1 LYTDKFNLYESKG
14 PSKGPFLILN
24 MYKMKIA
31 IQGEK
36 GCFHEVAARQYFN
49 YDNIEIVP
57 CSTFD
62 LTLNTMKAGEADFAV
77 MAIENARSGS
87 ILYNYTLIRESGM
100 KILGE
105 HNLRIKQN
113 LMALPG
119 QSITDI
125 REIRSHPIAIAQCM
139 TYLNQFPGLILIE
152 SDDTAGSAKQ
162 ISETRARGVAAI
174 ASLNTAELYGLDV
187 LAEGIETYKQN
198 YTRFLIVG
206 EEDKGNKR
214 GNKVSICFST
224 GHKPGSLA
232 AVLVKLAELEINL
245 SKIQSVPRLNGEWE
259 YMFYLDLEL
268 SKNTN
273 ADVIKRVLEKKT
285 SNLEILGVYFKGD
298 MLYES

>member
-1 LYTDKFNLYESKG
+1 
-14 PSKGPFLILN
+14 
-24 MYKMKIA
+24 MKIA
-31 IQGEK
+31 IQGET
-36 GCFHEVAARQYFN
+36 GCFHEVAARQYFS
-49 YDNIEIVP
+49 YDEIEIVP

-62 LTLNTMKAGEADFAV
+62 LELNTLKGGDVDFAV

-87 ILYNYTLIRESGM
+87 ILYNYTLLRESGM

-113 LMALPG
+113 LMALPD
-119 QSITDI
+119 QEITDI

-139 TYLNQFPGLILIE
+139 TFLNQFPGITLIE

-162 ISETRARGVAAI
+162 ISESKVKGVAAI
-174 ASLNTAELYGLDV
+174 APAHAADIYGLKI
-187 LAEGIETYKQN
+187 LAPGIETYKQN
-198 YTRFLIVG
+198 YTRFLVVG
-206 EEDKGNKR
+206 NEEKGNTR

-232 AVLVKLAELEINL
+232 KVLVKLAELEINL

-268 SKNTN
+268 NKNTKS
-273 ADVIKRVLEKKT
+273 DIIRRVLDKYT

-298 MLYES
+298 MLYDS

>member
-1 LYTDKFNLYESKG
+1 MKARVPQRGPCCFNT
-14 PSKGPFLILN
+14 IQN
-24 MYKMKIA
+24 MKIA
-31 IQGEK
+31 IQGET

-49 YDNIEIVP
+49 YDEIEIVP

-62 LTLNTMKAGEADFAV
+62 LELNILRGGEADFAV

-87 ILYNYTLIRESGM
+87 ILYNYTLLRESGL

-113 LMALPG
+113 LMALPN
-119 QSITDI
+119 QKITDI
-125 REIRSHPIAIAQCM
+125 KEIRTHPVAIAQCM
-139 TYLNQFPGLILIE
+139 TFLNQFPGITLIE
-152 SDDTAGSAKQ
+152 SDDTAGSARQ
-162 ISETRARGVAAI
+162 ISETRAKGVAAI
-174 ASLNTAELYGLDV
+174 APSHAAEIYGLEII
-187 LAEGIETYKQN
+187 APGIETYKQN
-198 YTRFLIVG
+198 YTRFLVVG
-206 EEDKGNKR
+206 DEEKGNTR

-232 AVLVKLAELEINL
+232 KVLVKLAELDINL

-268 SKNTN
+268 NKNTKSE
-273 ADVIKRVLEKKT
+273 IIQRVLDKYT

-298 MLYES
+298 MLYDS

>member
-1 LYTDKFNLYESKG
+1 
-14 PSKGPFLILN
+14 
-24 MYKMKIA
+24 MKIA

-36 GCFHEVAARQYFN
+36 GSFHEVAARQYFN
-49 YDNIEIVP
+49 YDEIEILA

-62 LTLNTMKAGEADFAV
+62 LELITLKNGEADFAV

-113 LMALPG
+113 LMALPD
-119 QSITDI
+119 QKISDI
-125 REIRSHPIAIAQCM
+125 KEIRTHPIAIVQCM
-139 TYLNQFPGLILIE
+139 TFLNQYPGITLIE
-152 SDDTAGSAKQ
+152 SDDTAGSARQ
-162 ISETRARGVAAI
+162 ISESGLKGVATI
-174 ASLNTAELYGLDV
+174 APTNAAELYGLEI
-187 LAEGIETYKQN
+187 LAPGIETYKQN
-198 YTRFLIVG
+198 YTRFLVIG
-206 EEDKGNKR
+206 SEDKGNTR

-232 AVLVKLAELEINL
+232 KVLDKLAELDINL

-259 YMFYLDLEL
+259 YMFYVDLEL
-268 SKNTN
+268 NKNTKS
-273 ADVIKRVLEKKT
+273 DIIRRVLDKYT

>member
-1 LYTDKFNLYESKG
+1 
-14 PSKGPFLILN
+14 
-24 MYKMKIA
+24 MKIA
-31 IQGEK
+31 IQGEA

-49 YDNIEIVP
+49 YDVIEIVP
-57 CSTFD
+57 CATFD
-62 LTLNTMKAGEADFAV
+62 LTLNTLTAGEADFAI

-105 HNLRIKQN
+105 HNLRIRQN
-113 LMALPG
+113 LMALHG
-119 QSITDI
+119 QLITDI
-125 REIRSHPIAIAQCM
+125 KEIRSHPIALAQCM
-139 TYLNQFPGLILIE
+139 TFLNQFPGMTLIE
-152 SDDTAGSAKQ
+152 SDDTAGSARM
-162 ISETRARGVAAI
+162 ISENKLIGVAAI
-174 ASLNTAELYGLDV
+174 ASSNAAELYGLEI
-187 LAEGIETYKQN
+187 LASGIETYKQN
-198 YTRFLIVG
+198 YTRFLVVG
-206 EEDKGNKR
+206 SEDKGNKK

-232 AVLVKLAELEINL
+232 AVLVKLAEMEINL

-273 ADVIKRVLEKKT
+273 SDVIKRVLEKYT
-285 SNLEILGVYFKGD
+285 SNLEVLGVYFKGD

>member
-1 LYTDKFNLYESKG
+1 
-14 PSKGPFLILN
+14 
-24 MYKMKIA
+24 MKVS
-31 IQGEK
+31 IQGES
-36 GCFHEVAARQYFN
+36 GSFHEVAARQYFS
-49 YDNIEIVP
+49 YDDIEIVP
-57 CSTFD
+57 CPTFD
-62 LTLNTMKAGEADFAV
+62 LTLNTVKSGEADFAV

-87 ILYNYTLIRESGM
+87 ILYNYTLIRESGL

-105 HNLRIKQN
+105 HSLRIRQN

-119 QSITDI
+119 QQITDI
-125 REIRSHPIAIAQCM
+125 REIRSHPIALAQCM
-139 TYLNQFPGLILIE
+139 TFLNQFPGMTLIE
-152 SDDTAGSAKQ
+152 AEDTAGSARQ
-162 ISETRARGVAAI
+162 ISENRLTGVAAI
-174 ASLNTAELYGLDV
+174 ASAISAEIYGLDI

-198 YTRFLIVG
+198 YTRFHVIG
-206 EEDKGNKR
+206 SEDKGNTK

-232 AVLVKLAELEINL
+232 KVLVKLAELQINL

-268 SKNTN
+268 NKNTKSQ
-273 ADVIKRVLEKKT
+273 VIQRVLSKYT

>member
-1 LYTDKFNLYESKG
+1 
-14 PSKGPFLILN
+14 
-24 MYKMKIA
+24 MKIA
-31 IQGEK
+31 IQGEA

-49 YDNIEIVP
+49 YDSIEIVP
-57 CSTFD
+57 CPTFD
-62 LTLNTMKAGEADFAV
+62 LTLGTLKTGEADFAI

-105 HNLRIKQN
+105 HNLRVKQN
-113 LMALPG
+113 LMALHG
-119 QSITDI
+119 QMITDI
-125 REIRSHPIAIAQCM
+125 REIRSHPIALAQCM
-139 TYLNQFPGLILIE
+139 TFLNQFPGMTLIE
-152 SDDTAGSAKQ
+152 SDDTAGSARL
-162 ISETRARGVAAI
+162 ISENQLKGVAAI
-174 ASLNTAELYGLDV
+174 ASSNAAEIYDLDI
-187 LAEGIETYKQN
+187 LASGIETYKQN

-206 EEDKGNKR
+206 GEDRGNKK

-232 AVLVKLAELEINL
+232 TVLVKLAELDINL

-268 SKNTN
+268 NKNTN
-273 ADVIKRVLEKKT
+273 SEVIKRVLNKYT
-285 SNLEILGVYFKGD
+285 SNLEVLGVYFKGD